1 VGSTV
6 LLVTPP
12 SASPRLSG
20 TSVLARCLAAH
31 GEEFHYRMLSHPDA
45 PALEGPV
52 SLDPI
57 YSGGGL
63 ARTLRMLGR
72 VVTGSGCALHHYFFA
87 PHPRAI
93 TVVRGASMF
102 ARRPTVHTVPS
113 APAAHL
119 NPASLLFADRTVVMS
134 EATALLF
141 ASAGAPTP
149 TVIRPGTPLP
159 DRPLPRAEA
168 RARVA
173 SSSPGLGWGDGPV
186 FLYPG
191 DASFSDGALTFVEAA
206 GELASVYPEARFALA
221 CRAKTPRG
229 AEVLAQVHRR
239 AAALGLSGRLDTL
252 GVVSDME
259 ALLAAV
265 DAVVLSVDTL
275 YAKIDVPL
283 VLLEAMA
290 QGTPAI
296 VSDLPSLAELPVL
309 GDGAISVP
317 RSDPKALAGAMG
329 GLLADPDHLAAM
341 GRAARE
347 MVAHHFDAREMSA
360 HYERLYEE
368 VLHA

>member
-1 VGSTV
+1 VDSTV

-12 SASPRLSG
+12 SASPLLSG
-20 TSVLARCLAAH
+20 TSVLARSLATH
-31 GEEFHYRMLSHPDA
+31 GEDFHYRMLSHPSA

-63 ARTLRMLGR
+63 SRTLKMLGR
-72 VVTGSGCALHHYFFA
+72 VVTGSRCAIHHYFFA
-87 PHPRAI
+87 PHPRAV
-93 TVVRGASMF
+93 TVVRGAALL

-113 APAAHL
+113 APAPHL
-119 NPASLLFADRTVVMS
+119 NPTSLLFADRTVVMS

-141 ASAGAPTP
+141 ASSGAPTP
-149 TVIRPGTPLP
+149 RVIRPGTTVPE
-159 DRPLPRAEA
+159 RPLPRAEA
-168 RARVA
+168 RGKVA
-173 SSSPGLGWGDGPV
+173 ASLPGLGWGDAPV

-191 DASFSDGALTFVEAA
+191 DASFSDGAATFVEAA
-206 GELASVYPEARFALA
+206 GQLASEHPEARFALA
-221 CRAKTPRG
+221 CRAKTPHG
-229 AEVLAQVHRR
+229 AQVLAQVHAR

-252 GVVSDME
+252 GVVDDME

-290 QGTPAI
+290 LGTPAI

-309 GDGAISVP
+309 GEGVLAVP
-317 RSDPKALAGAMG
+317 RSDPGALAAAMA
-329 GLLADPDHLAAM
+329 GLLRDPVRLAMM
-341 GRAARE
+341 GQAAAQ
-347 MVAHHFDAREMSA
+347 MVVHHFDAREMTA

-368 VLHA
+368 ILHA